1 MYNSNIPYT
10 PDNGKRN
17 LGSNLHC
24 TGCIG
29 EPSKSSPVFG
39 SYAVSEGHEWTSG
52 TRPIFFGASIDS
64 NPLEIYIVLL

>member
-39 SYAVSEGHEWTSG
+39 SYAVSEGHE
-52 TRPIFFGASIDS
+52 
-64 NPLEIYIVLL
+64 